1 MPLFLKKISFSI
13 IFNLSL
19 FLFLM
24 LGIQNS
30 KEKSKVDF
38 VINKTIDLPISFISG
53 VSFISGSFAYTF
65 LSIILNKKVK

>member
-19 FLFLM
+19 FFLLI

-65 LSIILNKKVK
+65 LSVSFKKKVR